1 MTQEEQNFKRAIEIM
16 AREKITFT
24 GTGTGRIRAALVL
37 IGECLACAAI
47 FGTAWLFML
56 IGYGMGLH

>member
-1 MTQEEQNFKRAIEIM
+1 MNPLRPHLNP
-16 AREKITFT
+16 RNS
-24 GTGTGRIRAALVL
+24 GTGRIRAALVL

-56 IGYGMGLH
+56 IGYGFNVQ

>member
-1 MTQEEQNFKRAIEIM
+1 MNPLRPHLTRHHS
-16 AREKITFT
+16 
-24 GTGTGRIRAALVL
+24 GTGRIRSALVL

-56 IGYGMGLH
+56 IGYGFNVQ